1 MANKKI
7 KKPLTQRLS
16 IYEQEYK
23 LKEQAKEILKKIKE
37 QPIHKFN
44 NGNGATLCNK
54 CSKII
59 STGLTKEL
67 YCSTKCKNNENK
79 NAKN

>member
-1 MANKKI
+1 MANKRNI
-7 KKPLTQRLS
+7 KPITQRLS

>member
-1 MANKKI
+1 MANKRI
-7 KKPLTQRLS
+7 KKPLTQRVS

-23 LKEQAKEILKKIKE
+23 LKQEAKELLKKIKE
-37 QPIHKFN
+37 QPIHKL
-44 NGNGATLCNK
+44 NGGKGATLCNK

-59 STGLTKEL
+59 STGLTKDL

>member
-7 KKPLTQRLS
+7 KKPITQRVS

-59 STGLTKEL
+59 STGLTKDL

-79 NAKN
+79 NAKD